1 MTRVNER
8 STISQIVQLGVE
20 AEDTPGTPVTAT
32 VRLNSMSIEPTINA
46 NVNRFRPQGSK
57 YESVAALG
65 KEWTTAAVQGVATYD
80 EIVYALSS
88 VLTKSDAV
96 TSGATTESEA
106 KTWVFRP
113 ATYAADLPVTYTIEH
128 GSTEGADSFAYGLF
142 QEFGID
148 INRDTVQVSGSMIGH
163 RMTVDGVTLATEVAD
178 LPQVPI
184 LPTAFDV
191 YLDTLLADIGETKL
205 GRVLTASWKIGSRSN
220 PLWVVDSS
228 ETSWINHVETQPS
241 LEVQM
246 LVEADSDGMAFLDQ
260 MRSGATKY
268 LRIQA
273 TGPLIPGTV
282 STHYKLIIDMPVKIV
297 ATGGFSDADGVYAIS
312 WTFTGVN
319 DNDLNGSGV
328 DGALKVTVVNSI
340 ASLADPL
347 P

>member
-8 STISQIVQLGVE
+8 STISQVVQLGVE
-20 AEDTPGTPVTAT
+20 PNDTPGSVTAAT

-46 NVNRFRPQGSK
+46 NINRFRPQGSK

-65 KEWTTAAVQGVATYD
+65 KEWTTASVQGVATYD

-88 VLTKSDAV
+88 VLTKSATV
-96 TSGATTESEA
+96 TSGASGEAAA
-106 KTWVFRP
+106 KTWSFKP
-113 ATYAADLPVTYTIEH
+113 ATFAADVPVTYTVEH
-128 GSTEGADSFAYGLF
+128 GSTEGADAFAYGLF

-148 INRDTVQVSGSMIGH
+148 INRDTVQVSGSMIGQ
-163 RMTVDGVTLATEVAD
+163 RLDASGVTLATDVAD
-178 LPQVPI
+178 IPLVPI
-184 LPTAFDV
+184 LPTSFDV
-191 YLDTLLADIGETKL
+191 YLDTLLADLGETKL
-205 GRVLTASWKIGSRSN
+205 GRVLTCSWKIAGRSN

-228 ETSWINHVETQPS
+228 EASWINHVETQPG

-260 MRSGATKY
+260 MRDGGTKF
-268 LRIQA
+268 LRIEA
-273 TGPLIPGTV
+273 IGPVIPSCTT
-282 STHYKLIIDMPVKIV
+282 SHYKFTIDMPVKIV

-319 DNDLNGSGV
+319 ANDFNGSDT
-328 DGALKVTVVNSI
+328 DGALRVTVVNSI
-340 ASLADPL
+340 PSLAAPL